1 MITDYTGKTIDVF
14 NLKVE
19 DISLS
24 HIAHALSLKCRFGC
38 CCTKLYS
45 VAQHCIHASYEGKT
59 PLENIYALLH
69 DAAEAYLPDFAG
81 PDKSK
86 YYFCHDDLNLGE
98 RVFIPVTKLEDSI
111 LQLIF
116 KKFDLD
122 WRKYLYYKYSI
133 KIIDRRLR
141 DTEGEKFMV
150 NWKSS
155 TLPYDF
161 KNFCAMG
168 PDIVE
173 AHFKGRLW
181 DLQTALGMPR
191 SELDD

>member
-1 MITDYTGKTIDVF
+1 MLI
-14 NLKVE
+14 
-19 DISLS
+19 ISL
-24 HIAHALSLKCRFGC
+24 
-38 CCTKLYS
+38 
-45 VAQHCIHASYEGKT
+45 
-59 PLENIYALLH
+59 LH
-69 DAAEAYLPDFAG
+69 G
-81 PDKSK
+81 
-86 YYFCHDDLNLGE
+86 
-98 RVFIPVTKLEDSI
+98 
-111 LQLIF
+111 
-116 KKFDLD
+116 LD
-122 WRKYLYYKYSI
+122 WDQYIVSKDHI
-133 KIIDRRLR
+133 KIVDRRLR